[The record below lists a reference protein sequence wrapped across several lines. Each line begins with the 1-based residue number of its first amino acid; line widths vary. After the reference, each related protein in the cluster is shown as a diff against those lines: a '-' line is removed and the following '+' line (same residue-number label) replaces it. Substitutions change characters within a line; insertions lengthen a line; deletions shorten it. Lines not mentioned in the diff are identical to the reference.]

1 MEEHQKPT
9 EGQECAVCMDDIDES
24 NYVEY
29 RNSNDTHWIPCII
42 CQNCVEMFLHDM
54 MPNYKKNLLEADCRA
69 SQLRVLA
76 QGPPIYVKDD
86 SVFQSPE
93 GEHVESLWFSSTGK
107 ERSAKVDGCLEGEE
121 REKWWNEMK
130 EILSITEE
138 ELKEREKWQKK
149 PEEK

>member
-1 MEEHQKPT
+1 M
-9 EGQECAVCMDDIDES
+9 
-24 NYVEY
+24 
-29 RNSNDTHWIPCII
+29 
-42 CQNCVEMFLHDM
+42 
-54 MPNYKKNLLEADCRA
+54 
-69 SQLRVLA
+69 
-76 QGPPIYVKDD
+76 
-86 SVFQSPE
+86 FQSPE

-107 ERSAKVDGCLEGEE
+107 ERSAKVDVGAVICSHRRAAWRGEE

>member
-1 MEEHQKPT
+1 MRAIT
-9 EGQECAVCMDDIDES
+9 S
-24 NYVEY
+24 NIETVTVH
-29 RNSNDTHWIPCII
+29 THWIPCII